1 MDLPVTPKGRQTRER
16 LLKAGEKVAERDG
29 LFAKLTEPSMRALA
43 LSPAPTAARLIV
55 ALTSEAALIEM
66 EAGRKVPGARRTI
79 GALLGNAAIVGAREE
94 ARPSGANAPRASQGP
109 AAT

>member
-43 LSPAPTAARLIV
+43 LSPAP
-55 ALTSEAALIEM
+55 E
-66 EAGRKVPGARRTI
+66 
-79 GALLGNAAIVGAREE
+79 
-94 ARPSGANAPRASQGP
+94 PRA
-109 AAT
+109 